1 MAEVNVNVKIFAP
14 TFSYQLLV
22 VFLIEVIIAV
32 TDNAVVRTVLCVY
45 LVVQI
50 SSDRQEVYDLNGAG
64 VRGWYLAS
72 LGRRH
77 VRSET
82 ATLPPGE
89 VVGVH
94 ALIDRGVYALD
105 SEMML

>member
-1 MAEVNVNVKIFAP
+1 VNVNVKIFAP

-22 VFLIEVIIAV
+22 VFLIEVVIAV
-32 TDNAVVRTVLCVY
+32 TENAVVRTLLCVY

-50 SSDRQEVYDLNGAG
+50 SSDRQEVYDLKGAHGAG

-89 VVGVH
+89 VVGIH
-94 ALIDRGVYALD
+94 ALINRGVYALD